1 MLSSSAGST
10 RPSDTAVRSSCCRAP
25 PDERQRTVF
34 SLARIAGIAA
44 RHEDSTRAGRL
55 WGAIEAE
62 EARGP
67 IGVWERQ
74 RDELAAPVLAV
85 SGAEFERGRAAG
97 RRLTLDEAVAYAL
110 ASID

>member
-1 MLSSSAGST
+1 MLSRTTG
-10 RPSDTAVRSSCCRAP
+10 
-25 PDERQRTVF
+25 ERQRTVF

-67 IGVWERQ
+67 IGVWEQQ

-97 RRLTLDEAVAYAL
+97 RRLTLDEAVDYAL